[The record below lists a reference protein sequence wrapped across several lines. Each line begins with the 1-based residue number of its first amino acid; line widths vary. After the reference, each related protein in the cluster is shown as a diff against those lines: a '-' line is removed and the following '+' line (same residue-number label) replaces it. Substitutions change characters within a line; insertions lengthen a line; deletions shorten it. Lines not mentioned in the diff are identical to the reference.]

1 MQFFR
6 FEIFMNYV
14 WSEVIIVKVP
24 SFFPPF
30 TYRLT
35 FSQCRVFCRA
45 EQFVN
50 LIYGPF
56 FFFNLF
62 HTNYIFQSKKDMQST
77 NLSEFAAPKLLRF
90 RWKLEKI
97 SSNPHEIPKK
107 LSVYNVTERYHDI
120 SDAFGSVSCIH
131 CCIEFW
137 PIAVSLLTSGKKW
150 DRTPGVLHSGG

>member
-1 MQFFR
+1 MYEVQ
-6 FEIFMNYV
+6 
-14 WSEVIIVKVP
+14 VIIVKVP

-97 SSNPHEIPKK
+97 SSNQHEIPKK
-107 LSVYNVTERYHDI
+107 TICLIMSLSDIMILVTLLEASAVY
-120 SDAFGSVSCIH
+120 
-131 CCIEFW
+131 
-137 PIAVSLLTSGKKW
+137 IAALNFDLLRSACWHLAKSETAHPVFCTVGVKKIW
-150 DRTPGVLHSGG
+150 ICNK